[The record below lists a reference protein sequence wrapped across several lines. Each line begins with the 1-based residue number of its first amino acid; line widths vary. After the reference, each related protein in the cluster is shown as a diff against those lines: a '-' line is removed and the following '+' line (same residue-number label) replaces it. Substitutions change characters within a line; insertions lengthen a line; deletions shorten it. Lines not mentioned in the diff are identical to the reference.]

1 MCIKVMEP
9 LARALSVRATFFS
22 LVVQESIDGVALVA
36 AVATHRDRKAFTRLV
51 EFYAPRV
58 RGYLTARGAGPSVAD
73 ELTQEVMLKV
83 WLKAVQFD
91 PERGQVA
98 AWLFAI
104 TRNCFATHRHRQHWP
119 DPDAASQ
126 QSIAAPEELILTAE
140 RGQHLL
146 EAMGALPVAQRDIL
160 AGAYYRGRTM
170 RQLADE
176 QGIPLGTVKTRVR
189 LALARLRHLLTGGSQ
204 NADV

>member
-1 MCIKVMEP
+1 MES

-36 AVATHRDRKAFTRLV
+36 AVATHRDREAFTRLV

-58 RGYLTARGAGPSVAD
+58 RGYLMARGASTSIAD

-91 PERGQVA
+91 PERGQVG

-104 TRNCFATHRHRQHWP
+104 TRNCFATHRERQRWP
-119 DPDAASQ
+119 DPEAAATP
-126 QSIAAPEELILTAE
+126 QSVAAPEELLLTAE

-146 EAMGALPVAQRDIL
+146 DAMGALPVAQRDIL

-189 LALARLRHLLTGGSQ
+189 LALARLRHLLTGGSP